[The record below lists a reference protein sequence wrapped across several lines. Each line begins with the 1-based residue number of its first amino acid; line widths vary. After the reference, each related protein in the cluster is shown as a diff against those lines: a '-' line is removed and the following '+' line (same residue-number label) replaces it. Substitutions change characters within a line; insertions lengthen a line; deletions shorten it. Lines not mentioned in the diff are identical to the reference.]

1 MGPILLILGMLIFFA
16 AHVFAT
22 MRERRTALI
31 ARIGEGPYKGLY
43 SLVSLAGLVMIAY
56 GFGAW
61 RAAGAPQLWYPP
73 VWTKHIALVL
83 VPIAAILIVA
93 AYVPSHLRTRLKH
106 PMLTGVKVWALAHLL
121 ANGDLAGVV
130 LFGGFLVYAV
140 YDRIAVKER
149 AARIPPAPA
158 GWEGDVIAVA
168 GGLALFLFL
177 GYVFHPYVVSVP
189 VIPG

>member
-1 MGPILLILGMLIFFA
+1 
-16 AHVFAT
+16 
-22 MRERRTALI
+22 
-31 ARIGEGPYKGLY
+31 
-43 SLVSLAGLVMIAY
+43 
-56 GFGAW
+56 
-61 RAAGAPQLWYPP
+61 
-73 VWTKHIALVL
+73 
-83 VPIAAILIVA
+83 
-93 AYVPSHLRTRLKH
+93 
-106 PMLTGVKVWALAHLL
+106 
-121 ANGDLAGVV
+121 